1 MGWGG
6 GVGRGGAVLS
16 LLEFMIMYLEVS
28 DKSLAVLFVLAG

>member
-1 MGWGG
+1 MGE
-6 GVGRGGAVLS
+6 GGAVLS